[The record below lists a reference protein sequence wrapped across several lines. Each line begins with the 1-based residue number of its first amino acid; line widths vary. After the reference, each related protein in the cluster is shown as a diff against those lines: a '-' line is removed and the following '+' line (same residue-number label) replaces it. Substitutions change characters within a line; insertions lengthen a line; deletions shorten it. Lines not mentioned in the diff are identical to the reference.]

1 VLCRTV
7 PFLVQAARQGFQDLG
22 TKSLAEARQALYS
35 GDMRMECR
43 TGAAQKEGG
52 VHDLLTFEKTPW

>member
-1 VLCRTV
+1 M
-7 PFLVQAARQGFQDLG
+7 VQAAKQGFQDLG
-22 TKSLAEARQALYS
+22 VRSLAGAQEALYG

-52 VHDLLTFEKTPW
+52 VHDMLTFEKTPW